1 MIEYTITIRN
11 YPYRIRESGEGTPF
25 IWLHGMFYSPAIED
39 IFAVFDFELLSRFSR
54 LIRIELP
61 CHGMSPLASDAG
73 RLTWPSIAADIREI
87 AASICPGNYFIGGFS
102 QGAGISAHIT
112 VANPSVSGVVLAMLP
127 RIWEQRP
134 PLRRTYEKLAVKLIK
149 DKTVLERLFRLT
161 GYAPSDMGW
170 KKEAAE
176 KIYQLMLSL
185 TSEAYRMIL
194 EGAIKSDMPDK
205 QVLRNLEKPVMLLGW
220 DGDPNH
226 TLDTCSAVSKVKTP
240 DDFFIMNNHLNVKPA
255 TFRLLSF
262 IFTYF

>member
-73 RLTWPSIAADIREI
+73 RLTWPSIAADIHEI

>member
-1 MIEYTITIRN
+1 MKEYTITIRN

-25 IWLHGMFYSPAIED
+25 IWLHGMFYSPGIED
-39 IFAVFDFELLSRFSR
+39 IFAIFDFELLSRFSR

-61 CHGMSPLASDAG
+61 CHGISPLASDAG
-73 RLTWPSIAADIREI
+73 RLTWASIAADIREI
-87 AASICPGNYFIGGFS
+87 AGSICQEKYFIGGFS
-102 QGAGISAHIT
+102 QGAGISAHLT
-112 VANPSVSGVVLAMLP
+112 VDNPSVAGMVLAMLP

-134 PLRRTYEKLAVKLIK
+134 TIRRTYEKLASRLKK

-161 GYAPSDMGW
+161 GYVPLNMGW
-170 KKEAAE
+170 KEAEAE
-176 KIYQLMLSL
+176 KIYHLMLSL
-185 TSEAYRMIL
+185 PAEAYRMIL

-205 QVLRNLEKPVMLLGW
+205 DIMRNLELPLLLAGW

-226 TLDTCSAVSKVKTP
+226 TLETYTLVSNVKNP
-240 DDFFIMNNHLNVKPA
+240 DDHFIMSNNLNVKPA